1 MFEFFDKVIGFFE
14 LLVDVIVNFVTSLG
28 QILEVVLN
36 IPAVLGSLIV
46 MPSIIF
52 TGMMIVVSFATIKFI
67 LAR

>member
-14 LLVDVIVNFVTSLG
+14 MIGTLITNFVTSLG

-36 IPAVLGSLIV
+36 IPAVVGSLAV

-52 TGMMIVVSFATIKFI
+52 TAMTITISFATIKFI